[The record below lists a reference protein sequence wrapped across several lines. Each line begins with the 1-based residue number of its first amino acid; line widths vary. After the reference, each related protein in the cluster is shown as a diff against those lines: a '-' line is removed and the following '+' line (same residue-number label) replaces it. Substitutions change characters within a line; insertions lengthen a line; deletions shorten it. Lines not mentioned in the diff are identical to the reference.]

1 MANYQITD
9 ADDLSSGGAKTKAKR
24 NIAAI
29 QLLKELEL
37 AQRPASPQEQAILV
51 RYSGWGIAADIF
63 TTKPEW
69 TEFREALEA
78 TLTKE
83 EFAAARAS
91 TISAFYTDI
100 NITAGIYKGIEQ
112 LGFTG
117 GAILD
122 PSMGATGAFEG
133 TMPAAIASNSQ
144 VTGIELDSISGRIA
158 SQLYPDSTVHVRG
171 FQDVAL
177 ADDHFDLTISN
188 VPFSEVGVSDP
199 RYKNQSVNTLHD
211 YFFAKGLDKV
221 RPGGLLVYITS
232 TGTMQSAKGGA
243 FRRYLSDRANL
254 VGAMRLPGDAFKKN
268 AGTEV
273 TTDLIILQKLGE
285 GVVPNGIAWTEL
297 EETNI
302 LDSDGKPL
310 KTNQYYAQR
319 PELMLGE
326 LSDDKLY
333 PGRLALKGD
342 GRDISEAIRQAF
354 TTMPSGVYQERLVL
368 ATESTRI
375 LVPPELQSKA
385 KQNGHVVHDGELMIR
400 VGDYLEP
407 SGLTGKP
414 YERVIGLMKVRDT
427 VQKVFDVQLQ
437 EGTDEQLEAAQSQLI
452 ATYDRFVDEH
462 GYISQRGN
470 KLAYAGD
477 PDYPLL
483 RALEKYDLEEKT
495 AQKTDI
501 FFKRTIQAYQ
511 PKTHADSA
519 KEGLLFSLNELGKVD
534 TEYIARLTSQSKLEV
549 VLELQKESLI
559 FRDPVADA
567 WQTQDEYLSGN
578 VKEKLAIAQDAA
590 AQDSQFTINVEAL
603 QEVQPEPL
611 LPGDID
617 VRLGSV
623 WVPSAQVEEFVYD
636 LLGIEDGLSI
646 SHSSSANAW
655 YVTSTYEVRSL
666 EANTTVYGTDHVA
679 ATRLI
684 ELALNLQNPTVYTDH
699 PSEPNQRI
707 VDQDETAA
715 ARLKQE
721 EIKEKFKDWVWKD
734 PDRTERLTDLYN
746 AKFNTNRER
755 QYDGSHLE
763 LPGKNPNFVL
773 RKHQADAVYR
783 SLAGNMLLAH
793 VVGAGKTAE
802 MICSAMEQ
810 KRLGLANKPM
820 FVVPNHLLEQ
830 MAGDIKHLYPTAN
843 ILAATKK
850 DSAAANRQQLMARIA
865 TGQWDAVVVTHTA
878 FEKLKL
884 SEQAQTNFLAEEYA
898 KVREA
903 ILSVKGR
910 GEESRRVMK
919 DLEKKKS
926 SLQERINAIAESPAK
941 DNTITFE
948 QLGIDLLLVDESH
961 YFKNLGYVTK
971 MRSIAGLP
979 NTESKR
985 AFDMHMK
992 VRYMAEVRGEGK
1004 GVIFATGTPIANSM
1018 AELYTVQRYL
1028 QPKELGRM
1036 GLASF
1041 DDWASVFGETVTSA
1055 ELAATGKFQVKTRF
1069 SSFVNL
1075 PELMSSVRQV
1085 MDIQTADM
1093 LKLPVPELVGGKP
1106 TVVAVPATFDQ
1117 LAYMDELVKRAEN
1130 MRNVDP
1136 SEDNMLKLTG
1146 NGRAASADMR
1156 LLFPEALDDP
1166 DSKINRFVSDAYKF
1180 WQKSKGEKTHLV
1192 FCDLGTPKKA
1202 GEFSIYRD
1210 IKEKLID
1217 KGVPEKAI
1225 AFAQDYKTDANKLKL
1240 QQDFNQGK
1248 ISILL
1253 SGAQLETGFNG
1264 QRKLARISHLT
1275 VPWRPDQIE
1284 QRDGRM
1290 IRQGNQNP
1298 VVESI
1303 RYVTQGRNDQP
1314 GIDGYFWQTLENKAG
1329 FISQVMKG
1337 SSDVRRMSDISTE
1350 ALSYSEIKAIA
1361 TGNPLIMEKATL
1373 DNTIRQLSAQSRA
1386 HTNSNY
1392 QIRNRLKKLPA
1403 EIDRLAEGL
1412 RQTRIDRDTTKAA
1425 LSDGTVQ
1432 LFGQRLALDQEEE
1445 IGKRLRSQA
1454 AFLNKSQKAVSKQVG
1469 SLGGFSLHL
1478 QNEGADGGLGTRL
1491 RISGEKHYYYKD
1503 ISRSKSGAYR
1513 PLRLL
1518 EKDVLER
1525 LNDFEKQLTNRQ
1537 KDFADLS
1544 QQSEQSFPKEKELAA
1559 AVQRLAEVHEALK
1572 ANPEKEG
1579 TERSASGTD
1588 SLSSKGSSSQPR
1600 VAPQEQ
1606 QKTGTTERIA
1616 KFIASVG
1623 LEREVLSKDGFYLA
1637 LQHADKNTNLII
1649 DAEDGKQIKLI
1660 ANVQVANLP
1669 ETQTTAVFQVDD
1681 AGVLTLESIQAE
1693 GDPTAKE
1700 DVLAARL
1707 AHHLSTNKYAH
1718 QEAVEEPSH
1727 HAATENHG
1735 GEKNSSLND
1744 VEAIPPEPV
1753 GGTKQQSVGI
1763 NRTENGT
1770 RITPVEEESVVLRI
1784 KSLFSGREEEVVLPP
1799 VEQQIA
1805 VGQSQNVEHGKND
1818 KLSAAAA
1825 DTKSQ
1830 TDASQIYRSE
1840 HITVS
1845 RNPAQKGIE
1854 VRFTD
1859 KPSQEWTQQLKA
1871 QKFRFSMKGGDPRWY
1886 RKETNV
1892 FVSLLTNF
1900 AEKYTAAMA
1909 IADQDVNAIP
1919 PTENAQQA
1927 IATQTVEKTAPAL
1940 AVQQANQT
1948 PFQEETAASKADN
1961 AIRPAFKRYLEW
1973 KEQYPDSVVL
1983 IKTPGIYFETYKED
1997 AVLVAN
2003 TLDNR
2008 LSSVSSNSS
2017 QYGRVSL
2024 SRVFQASFDALID
2037 NLQKSTPVVAIGA
2050 DNTATIY
2057 AKLEKEV
2064 TRASIKAPSEQ
2075 LGHAE
2080 KNVAKFIHDAKLAS
2094 QLTQGRAFHLRVE
2107 QGSLK
2112 PLVIERY
2119 YADDGEGRLHLSHY
2133 ITDQTRK
2140 RLDCEVIFSVSSNGD
2155 LELEETATQNPL
2167 GSGGL
2172 RQQYGGDRAVAT
2184 AFTKNLLEQKYA
2196 ERALA
2201 LNLPTT
2207 NTPIEANNSAAPEAG
2222 STVECK
2228 SDRLKASVEA
2238 EQPESERKTEITPTI
2253 GPASQTNLEAEK
2265 SQQSS
2270 ESAVEVIQPTQDK
2283 ERRSLRLEVTQP
2295 TALIQP
2301 KQPQEVGQRLASI
2314 IVQQAIE
2321 QKDPQLHVALISK
2334 EATTHAEVKQLRD
2347 LYTDM
2352 QVQQP
2357 SKLNDQPK
2365 AVTEKHQLLDLRTAP
2380 TIKPE
2385 RGDVKV
2391 QQPSLFAIPTQTD
2404 VRTKPQT
2411 EQKLASSVIQRAIEQ
2426 RDPQLHVALTDK
2438 GATVP
2443 VEVGQLRDWYAAV
2456 QAQQS
2461 SKLSE
2466 HLKAIA
2472 EKGKRAKDL
2481 GKIHLTTAEA
2491 GRMIADIDRFSKS
2504 QPATTVGELRTW
2516 YRANAAISEGSHTQN
2531 IQKIAQSMKATGKD
2545 SQQLRPADYMRM
2557 EKEVKAFQVQIARE
2571 IEPSLRSIWELAVSN
2586 ELVTQENNGKLV
2598 FTGINYSITS
2608 AQDGTL
2614 TLTHQQ
2620 TGSEMSLTKSGEVIK
2635 NELTLDDARMLRTIQ
2650 EKLTTASQPKRTAE
2664 VQL

>member
-1 MANYQITD
+1 MANYQITN
-9 ADDLSSGGAKTKAKR
+9 ADDLSSGGAKTKARR

-37 AQRPASPQEQAILV
+37 AQRPATPQEQAVLV
-51 RYSGWGIAADIF
+51 RYSGWGVAADIF
-63 TTKPEW
+63 TTKPDW
-69 TEFREALEA
+69 TELREVLEA
-78 TLTKE
+78 TLTEE

-91 TISAFYTDI
+91 TINAFYTDI
-100 NITAGIYKGIEQ
+100 DIAAEIYKGIEQ

-117 GAILD
+117 GTILD

-133 TMPAAIASNSQ
+133 TLPEAIASNSQ
-144 VTGIELDSISGRIA
+144 TTGIELDSISGRIA
-158 SQLYPDSTVHVRG
+158 SQLYPDSTIHVRG

-188 VPFSEVGVSDP
+188 VPFSEVGISDP
-199 RYKNQSVNTLHD
+199 RYKGQSVNTLHD

-232 TGTMQSAKGGA
+232 TGTMQSAKGRA
-243 FRRYLSDRANL
+243 FRQYLSDRANL
-254 VGAMRLPGDAFKKN
+254 VGAMRLPGNAFKKN

-273 TTDLIILQKLGE
+273 TTDLIVLQKLGD
-285 GVVPNGIAWTEL
+285 GVAPNGIAWTAL
-297 EETNI
+297 EKTSV
-302 LDSDGKPL
+302 LDSDGRPL
-310 KTNQYYAQR
+310 RTNEYYAQR

-354 TTMPSGVYQERLVL
+354 ATMPVGIYQGRLEL
-368 ATESTRI
+368 ETETQRI
-375 LVPPELQSKA
+375 LVPPELQSKT
-385 KQNGHVVHDGELMIR
+385 KQNGHVMHDGELVIR
-400 VGDYLEP
+400 IGDYLEP

-414 YERVIGLMKVRDT
+414 HERVIGLMEVRDA
-427 VQKVFDVQLQ
+427 VQTVFDIQLQ
-437 EGTDEQLEAAQSQLI
+437 KGTDEQLEVAQAQLI
-452 ATYDRFVDEH
+452 TTYDRFVKKH
-462 GYISQRGN
+462 GYISQGGN
-470 KLAYAGD
+470 KLAYARD

-483 RALEKYDLEEKT
+483 RALEKYDPEEKT

-534 TEYIARLTSQSKLEV
+534 TDYIARLTSTSKLEV
-549 VLELQKESLI
+549 VLELQKEALI
-559 FRDPVADA
+559 FRDPVADE

-578 VKEKLAIAQDAA
+578 VKEKLAIAQAA
-590 AQDSQFTINVEAL
+590 AIENSQFTLNVEAL
-603 QEVQPEPL
+603 QDVQPEPL

-623 WVPSAQVEEFVYD
+623 WVPSADVEAFAYD

-646 SHSSSANAW
+646 SHSQSANAW
-655 YVTSTYEVRSL
+655 YVNSTYQVRSL
-666 EANTTVYGTDHVA
+666 EANTTVYGTGYVA
-679 ATRLI
+679 ATKLI

-699 PSEPNQRI
+699 PSEPGQRI

-721 EIKEKFKDWVWKD
+721 GIKEKFKDWVWKA
-734 PDRTERLTDLYN
+734 PDRTERLTNLYN
-746 AKFNTNRER
+746 TKFNTNRER

-884 SEQAQTNFLAEEYA
+884 SEQAQTSFLAEEYA

-926 SLQERINAIAESPAK
+926 SLQERINAIAKSPAK

-992 VRYMAEVRGEGK
+992 VRYMAQVRGEGK

-1028 QPKELGRM
+1028 QPKELERM

-1069 SSFVNL
+1069 SSFVNM
-1075 PELMSSVRQV
+1075 PELMGSVRQV

-1106 TVVAVPATFDQ
+1106 TVVAVPATDDQ
-1117 LAYMDELVKRAEN
+1117 LDYMDALVKRAEN

-1136 SEDNMLKLTG
+1136 TEDNMLKLTG
-1146 NGRAASADMR
+1146 NGRSASADMR
-1156 LLFPEALDDP
+1156 LLFPEAFDDP

-1180 WQKSKGEKTHLV
+1180 WQESKGEKTHLV

-1210 IKEKLID
+1210 IKEKLIE

-1240 QQDFNQGK
+1240 QQDFNKGK
-1248 ISILL
+1248 ISILI

-1264 QRKLARISHLT
+1264 QRRLARISHLT

-1290 IRQGNQNP
+1290 VRQGNQNA

-1337 SSDVRRMSDISTE
+1337 SSNVRRMSDISTE

-1403 EIDRLAEGL
+1403 EIDRLAESL
-1412 RQTRIDRDTTKAA
+1412 RQTRIDRDTINAA
-1425 LSDGTVQ
+1425 LANGTVQ
-1432 LFGQRLALDQEEE
+1432 LFGQRLALGEEEE

-1454 AFLNKSQKAVSKQVG
+1454 AFLNKSEKPVSKQVG
-1469 SLGGFSLHL
+1469 SLGGFGLHL
-1478 QNEGADGGLGTRL
+1478 QNEGADGGLGTRM
-1491 RISGEKHYYYKD
+1491 RISGERHYYYKD
-1503 ISRSKSGAYR
+1503 ISRSKVGAYR
-1513 PLRLL
+1513 PFRLI
-1518 EKDVLER
+1518 EKDVSER
-1525 LNDFEKQLTNRQ
+1525 LSDFEKQLANRQ

-1559 AVQRLAEVHEALK
+1559 AIQRLAEVHETLK
-1572 ANPEKEG
+1572 ATSDQQREG
-1579 TERSASGTD
+1579 GNTLSVGG
-1588 SLSSKGSSSQPR
+1588 LSSGSWSSSQPR

-1623 LEREVLSKDGFYLA
+1623 LEREVLSKDGFYLT
-1637 LQHADKNTNLII
+1637 LQHADKNTDLII

-1669 ETQTTAVFQVDD
+1669 ETKTTAVFQVDD

-1693 GDPTAKE
+1693 GGLTTDE

-1718 QEAVEEPSH
+1718 QEAVEEPVPNI
-1727 HAATENHG
+1727 ATENQG
-1735 GEKNSSLND
+1735 DKENPSIGD
-1744 VEAIPPEPV
+1744 VEAIAPELI
-1753 GGTKQQSVGI
+1753 GEKKQQARGANETESEA
-1763 NRTENGT
+1763 RTT
-1770 RITPVEEESVVLRI
+1770 QVQEESVVLRI

-1799 VEQQIA
+1799 VEHIA
-1805 VGQSQNVEHGKND
+1805 ASQSQNVEHEKDNR
-1818 KLSAAAA
+1818 LPTAA
-1825 DTKSQ
+1825 DTKSK

-1840 HITVS
+1840 HVTVS

-1859 KPSQEWTQQLKA
+1859 KPSKEWTQQLKA

-1900 AEKYTAAMA
+1900 AEKYSAAMA
-1909 IADQDVNAIP
+1909 IADQDVNAIA
-1919 PTENAQQA
+1919 PTENLQQAIATQELNAIAPTEKGQQA
-1927 IATQTVEKTAPAL
+1927 IATQTEEKAASTSET
-1940 AVQQANQT
+1940 QQTSQT
-1948 PFQEETAASKADN
+1948 SPKEETIADAANDN
-1961 AIRPAFKRYLEW
+1961 IRPAFRRYLEW
-1973 KEQYPDSVVL
+1973 KEQYPNSVVL
-1983 IKTPGIYFETYKED
+1983 IKTPGTYFEAYKED
-1997 AVLVAN
+1997 AVLVADSLK
-2003 TLDNR
+2003 TR
-2008 LSSVSSNSS
+2008 LSNVPSKNP

-2024 SRVFQASFDALID
+2024 SRVFPTNFEELID
-2037 NLQKSTPVVAIGA
+2037 KLQKTTSVVVVRT
-2050 DNTATIY
+2050 DNTVTVFP
-2057 AKLEKEV
+2057 KLEKEV
-2064 TRASIKAPSEQ
+2064 EQTSIEAPSEQ
-2075 LGHAE
+2075 LAAI
-2080 KNVAKFIHDAKLAS
+2080 VQPAHDD
-2094 QLTQGRAFHLRVE
+2094 E
-2107 QGSLK
+2107 QRSLK
-2112 PLVIERY
+2112 
-2119 YADDGEGRLHLSHY
+2119 
-2133 ITDQTRK
+2133 
-2140 RLDCEVIFSVSSNGD
+2140 
-2155 LELEETATQNPL
+2155 LEATQT
-2167 GSGGL
+2167 
-2172 RQQYGGDRAVAT
+2172 D
-2184 AFTKNLLEQKYA
+2184 AFIQ
-2196 ERALA
+2196 
-2201 LNLPTT
+2201 
-2207 NTPIEANNSAAPEAG
+2207 
-2222 STVECK
+2222 
-2228 SDRLKASVEA
+2228 
-2238 EQPESERKTEITPTI
+2238 
-2253 GPASQTNLEAEK
+2253 
-2265 SQQSS
+2265 SQQ
-2270 ESAVEVIQPTQDK
+2270 
-2283 ERRSLRLEVTQP
+2283 R
-2295 TALIQP
+2295 
-2301 KQPQEVGQRLASI
+2301 QEAGQRLASI

-2321 QKDPQLHVALISK
+2321 QKDPQLHVALTSK
-2334 EATTHAEVKQLRD
+2334 EATINAEVEQLRG
-2347 LYTDM
+2347 LYAD
-2352 QVQQP
+2352 VRAQQP

-2365 AVTEKHQLLDLRTAP
+2365 AVIEEHQPLDLRIAP
-2380 TIKPE
+2380 TIKSAQ
-2385 RGDVKV
+2385 GDVKV
-2391 QQPSLFAIPTQTD
+2391 QQPSLFAIPAQTG
-2404 VRTKPQT
+2404 VRTKPQAG
-2411 EQKLASSVIQRAIEQ
+2411 QKLASSIVQRALEQ
-2426 RDPQLHVALTDK
+2426 RDPQLHVALTGK
-2438 GATVP
+2438 EATVP

-2472 EKGKRAKDL
+2472 ERGKQAKDL

-2491 GRMIADIDRFSKS
+2491 GRMTADIDRFSKR

-2516 YRANAAISEGSHTQN
+2516 YRANAAISKGNHTQS

-2545 SQQLRPADYMRM
+2545 SQQLRPADYVRM
-2557 EKEVKAFQVQIARE
+2557 EKEVKAFQVQVARE
-2571 IEPSLRSIWELAVSN
+2571 IEPSLLSIWELAVSN
-2586 ELVTQENNGKLV
+2586 ELVTQENDGKLA
-2598 FTGINYSITS
+2598 FTGVNYSITS
-2608 AQDGTL
+2608 APNGTL
-2614 TLTHQQ
+2614 VLTHQQ
-2620 TGSEMSLTKSGEVIK
+2620 TGSELSLAKSREVIK
-2635 NELTLDDARMLRTIQ
+2635 NELTSDDARALRTIS
-2650 EKLTTASQPKRTAE
+2650 EKLAAASQPKRTAE

>member
-1 MANYQITD
+1 MANYQITN

-29 QLLKELEL
+29 QLLKELEQ
-37 AQRPASPQEQAILV
+37 AQRPATPQEQAVLV
-51 RYSGWGIAADIF
+51 RYSGWGVAADIF

-69 TEFREALEA
+69 AELRKVLEA
-78 TLTKE
+78 ALTKE

-91 TISAFYTDI
+91 TINAFYTDVDI
-100 NITAGIYKGIEQ
+100 AAEIYKGIEQ

-133 TMPAAIASNSQ
+133 TMPTAITSNSQ

-158 SQLYPDSTVHVRG
+158 SQIYPDSTVHVRG

-177 ADDHFDLTISN
+177 ADDYFDLTISN
-188 VPFSEVGVSDP
+188 VPFSEVGISDP
-199 RYKNQSVNTLHD
+199 RYKGQSVNTLHD

-232 TGTMQSAKGGA
+232 TGTMQSAKGEA
-243 FRRYLSDRANL
+243 FRQYLSDRANL

-273 TTDLIILQKLGE
+273 TTDLIILQKLGD
-285 GVVPNGIAWTEL
+285 GIAPNDIAWTKL
-297 EETNI
+297 EETSI
-302 LDSDGKPL
+302 LDSDGRPL
-310 KTNQYYAQR
+310 KINEYYAQR

-342 GRDISEAIRQAF
+342 GRDISEAIKQAF
-354 TTMPSGVYQERLVL
+354 ATMPVGIYEERLKL
-368 ATESTRI
+368 ETKTQRI
-375 LVPPELQSKA
+375 LIPPEIQSTA
-385 KQNGHVVHDGELMIR
+385 KQNGHVMYDGELMIR
-400 VGDYLEP
+400 TGDYLEP

-414 YERVIGLMKVRDT
+414 QERVIGLMEVRDA
-427 VQKVFDVQLQ
+427 VQTVFDIQLK
-437 EGTDEQLEAAQSQLI
+437 EGTDKQLEAAQAQLL
-452 ATYDRFVDEH
+452 ATYDRFVDKH

-470 KLAYAGD
+470 RSAYAGD

-483 RALEKYDLEEKT
+483 QALEKYDAEEKT

-534 TEYIARLTSQSKLEV
+534 TEYIARLTSTSKLEV
-549 VLELQKESLI
+549 VLELQKEALI
-559 FRDPVADA
+559 FRDPVADE

-578 VKEKLAIAQDAA
+578 VKEKLAIAQEAA
-590 AQDSQFTINVEAL
+590 VEDSQFTVNVEAL
-603 QEVQPEPL
+603 QDVQPEPL

-623 WVPSAQVEEFVYD
+623 WVPSVDVEAFAYD

-646 SHSSSANAW
+646 SHSPSANAW
-655 YVTSTYEVRSL
+655 YVNSTYQVRSL
-666 EANTTVYGTDHVA
+666 EANITVYGTGYVS
-679 ATRLI
+679 ATKLI
-684 ELALNLQNPTVYTDH
+684 ELSLNLQNPTVYTDH
-699 PSEPNQRI
+699 PSEPGQRV
-707 VDQDETAA
+707 VDQDQTAA

-721 EIKEKFKDWVWKD
+721 GIKEKFKDWVWKD
-734 PDRTERLTDLYN
+734 PSRTERLTDLYN
-746 AKFNTNRER
+746 TKFNTNRER

-898 KVREA
+898 KVKEA

-926 SLQERINAIAESPAK
+926 ALQERISAIAESPAK

-992 VRYMAEVRGEGK
+992 VRYMAQVRGEGK

-1028 QPKELGRM
+1028 QPKELERM

-1069 SSFVNL
+1069 SSFVNM

-1106 TVVAVPATFDQ
+1106 TVVAVPATFEQ
-1117 LAYMDELVKRAEN
+1117 LAYMDELVRRAEN

-1136 SEDNMLKLTG
+1136 TEDNMLKLTG
-1146 NGRAASADMR
+1146 NGRSASADMR
-1156 LLFPEALDDP
+1156 LLFPEGIDSL
-1166 DSKINRFVSDAYKF
+1166 DSKINRFVRDAYIF
-1180 WQKSKGEKTHLV
+1180 WRESKGEKTHLV

-1240 QQDFNQGK
+1240 QQDFNKGK

-1290 IRQGNQNP
+1290 VRQGNQNA

-1337 SSDVRRMSDISTE
+1337 SSDVRRMSDISAE

-1392 QIRNRLKKLPA
+1392 QIRNRLKNLPA
-1403 EIDRLAEGL
+1403 EIDRLAESL
-1412 RQTRIDRDTTKAA
+1412 RQTRIDRDTVKAA
-1425 LSDGTVQ
+1425 TADGTVQ
-1432 LFGQRLALDQEEE
+1432 LFGQRLTLDQEEA

-1454 AFLNKSQKAVSKQVG
+1454 AFLNKSEKPVSKQVG
-1469 SLGGFSLHL
+1469 SLGGFGLHL
-1478 QNEGADGGLGTRL
+1478 QNEGADGGLGTRV
-1491 RISGEKHYYYKD
+1491 RISGERHYYYKD
-1503 ISRSKSGAYR
+1503 ISRSKVGAYR
-1513 PLRLL
+1513 PFRLI
-1518 EKDVLER
+1518 EKDVIER
-1525 LNDFEKQLTNRQ
+1525 LSDLEKQLANRQ

-1544 QQSEQSFPKEKELAA
+1544 QQSEQSFPKEKELADA
-1559 AVQRLAEVHEALK
+1559 IHRLAEVHEALK
-1572 ANPEKEG
+1572 ATPDREKEG
-1579 TERSASGTD
+1579 GSTLNVG
-1588 SLSSKGSSSQPR
+1588 SLSSGSWSSSQPR

-1606 QKTGTTERIA
+1606 QKTGITERIA

-1623 LEREVLSKDGFYLA
+1623 LEREVLSKDGFYLT
-1637 LQHADKNTNLII
+1637 LQHADKDSDLII

-1660 ANVQVANLP
+1660 ANVQIANLP

-1681 AGVLTLESIQAE
+1681 AGILTLESIQAE
-1693 GDPTAKE
+1693 GGLTTDE

-1707 AHHLSTNKYAH
+1707 AHHLSNNKYAH
-1718 QEAVEEPSH
+1718 QKAVEEPVRNT
-1727 HAATENHG
+1727 ATENQDDK
-1735 GEKNSSLND
+1735 ENSSIGD
-1744 VEAIPPEPV
+1744 VEAIAPELI
-1753 GGTKQQSVGI
+1753 GKTKQQAGGANGI
-1763 NRTENGT
+1763 ENGT
-1770 RITPVEEESVVLRI
+1770 RTTQVDEESVVLRI
-1784 KSLFSGREEEVVLPP
+1784 KSLFSGREEEIVLPP
-1799 VEQQIA
+1799 VDHVA
-1805 VGQSQNVEHGKND
+1805 ASQSQAVEHGKDD
-1818 KLSAAAA
+1818 KLSTVSADDNNLLKT

-1830 TDASQIYRSE
+1830 TDASQIYKSE

-1845 RNPAQKGIE
+1845 RSPAQKGIE

-1859 KPSQEWTQQLKA
+1859 KPSQEWTQRLKA
-1871 QKFRFSMKGGDPRWY
+1871 EKFRFSKKGGDPRWY

-1892 FVSLLTNF
+1892 FVLLLTNF
-1900 AEKYTAAMA
+1900 AEKYSAAMA
-1909 IADQDVNAIP
+1909 IADQDVNTVA

-1927 IATQTVEKTAPAL
+1927 IAAQTVERATVTQDVSEIAPTENL
-1940 AVQQANQT
+1940 QQAITAQT
-1948 PFQEETAASKADN
+1948 VERAISTSETQQTSQASPREEASSSTENDN
-1961 AIRPAFKRYLEW
+1961 MRFAFKRYLEW
-1973 KEQYPDSVVL
+1973 KELYPNSVIL
-1983 IKTPGIYFETYKED
+1983 IKTLGAYFETYKED
-1997 AVLVAN
+1997 AVLVADSLK
-2003 TLDNR
+2003 TR
-2008 LSSVSSNSS
+2008 VSSVPSKSP

-2024 SRVFQASFDALID
+2024 SRVFSTNFDVLIGK
-2037 NLQKSTPVVAIGA
+2037 LQKSTSVVAVGE
-2050 DNTATIY
+2050 DNAVAVY
-2057 AKLEKEV
+2057 SKLEREPEQ
-2064 TRASIKAPSEQ
+2064 ASIKAPSEQ
-2075 LGHAE
+2075 SAVGQIKARFQESQRPAAE
-2080 KNVAKFIHDAKLAS
+2080 IIQPIHD
-2094 QLTQGRAFHLRVE
+2094 
-2107 QGSLK
+2107 
-2112 PLVIERY
+2112 
-2119 YADDGEGRLHLSHY
+2119 
-2133 ITDQTRK
+2133 
-2140 RLDCEVIFSVSSNGD
+2140 
-2155 LELEETATQNPL
+2155 
-2167 GSGGL
+2167 
-2172 RQQYGGDRAVAT
+2172 
-2184 AFTKNLLEQKYA
+2184 
-2196 ERALA
+2196 
-2201 LNLPTT
+2201 
-2207 NTPIEANNSAAPEAG
+2207 
-2222 STVECK
+2222 
-2228 SDRLKASVEA
+2228 
-2238 EQPESERKTEITPTI
+2238 
-2253 GPASQTNLEAEK
+2253 
-2265 SQQSS
+2265 
-2270 ESAVEVIQPTQDK
+2270 DK
-2283 ERRSLRLEVTQP
+2283 RRSLRSEVAQP
-2295 TALIQP
+2295 TTLIQP

-2334 EATTHAEVKQLRD
+2334 EATTNAEVKQLRD
-2347 LYTDM
+2347 LYAD
-2352 QVQQP
+2352 VRIQQP
-2357 SKLNDQPK
+2357 SKLSNQPK
-2365 AVTEKHQLLDLRTAP
+2365 AVTEEYQPSDLRTAP
-2380 TIKPE
+2380 TIKPAQT
-2385 RGDVKV
+2385 DTQV
-2391 QQPSLFAIPTQTD
+2391 QQPSLFVIPAQDNAPTNKQ
-2404 VRTKPQT
+2404 PQT
-2411 EQKLASSVIQRAIEQ
+2411 GQRLASSIIQQAIEQ

-2438 GATVP
+2438 EATVP

-2461 SKLSE
+2461 SNLSE

-2472 EKGKRAKDL
+2472 ERGKQAKDL

-2504 QPATTVGELRTW
+2504 QAATTVGELRTW

-2531 IQKIAQSMKATGKD
+2531 IQKIAQSIKATGKG
-2545 SQQLRPADYMRM
+2545 SQQLRPADYVRM
-2557 EKEVKAFQVQIARE
+2557 EKEVKAFQVQVARE

-2586 ELVTQENNGKLV
+2586 ELVTQENDGKLV
-2598 FTGINYSITS
+2598 FTGVNYSITS

-2614 TLTHQQ
+2614 TLTHKQ
-2620 TGSEMSLTKSGEVIK
+2620 TSSEMSLTESGEVIK
-2635 NELTLDDARMLRTIQ
+2635 NELTSDDARILRTIN
-2650 EKLTTASQPKRTAE
+2650 EKLMAASQPKRTAE